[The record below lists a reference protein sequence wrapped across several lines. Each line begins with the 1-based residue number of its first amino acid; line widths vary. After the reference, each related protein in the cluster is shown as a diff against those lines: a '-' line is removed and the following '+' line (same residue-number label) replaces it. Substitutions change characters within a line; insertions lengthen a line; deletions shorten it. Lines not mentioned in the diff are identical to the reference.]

1 MKFLP
6 ELHIHKIAGLLII
19 GLLLNACTTKSGAP
33 AETPVISTIAAPL
46 AEKDI
51 PLYTNAIAALTAG
64 NAKEAAA
71 SLTRVTKKNPGYLD
85 AWVNLAIAE
94 YSLKHIN
101 EAKRAIGQAHMLQSE
116 SADISNIQA
125 LICID
130 DGRYKE
136 AEQHYLNALKLDANN
151 ANVHYNLALLYDLYY
166 QDIAKAIP
174 HYEHYL
180 SLLNQKDE
188 KTEAWTEELKD
199 TLSRRN

>member
-6 ELHIHKIAGLLII
+6 ELNILKIAGLLII
-19 GLLLNACTTKSGAP
+19 VLLLNACTTKSGTP
-33 AETPVISTIAAPL
+33 KDTPVTSTTAAPL
-46 AEKDI
+46 ADKDI
-51 PLYTNAIAALTAG
+51 PLYTNAIAALNAG
-64 NAKEAAA
+64 NAKESAA
-71 SLTRVTKKNPGYLD
+71 SLTRVTEKNPGYLD

-94 YSLKHIN
+94 YSLKRIN
-101 EAKRAIGQAHMLQSE
+101 EAKRAIGQAHILQSQ

-136 AEQHYLNALKLDANN
+136 AEQHYLTALKLDANN
-151 ANVHYNLALLYDLYY
+151 ANVHYNLALFYDIYY

-188 KTEAWTEELKD
+188 ETEAWTEELKN
-199 TLSRRN
+199 TLGRRN

>member
-6 ELHIHKIAGLLII
+6 ELNILKIAGLLII
-19 GLLLNACTTKSGAP
+19 VLLLNACTTKSGTP
-33 AETPVISTIAAPL
+33 KDTPVTSTTAAPL
-46 AEKDI
+46 ADKDI
-51 PLYTNAIAALTAG
+51 PLYTNAIAALNAG

-71 SLTRVTKKNPGYLD
+71 SLTRVTEKNPGYLD

-94 YSLKHIN
+94 YSLKRIN
-101 EAKRAIGQAHMLQSE
+101 EAKRAIGQAHILQSQ

-136 AEQHYLNALKLDANN
+136 AEQHYLTALKLDANN
-151 ANVHYNLALLYDLYY
+151 ANVHYNLALFYDIYY

-188 KTEAWTEELKD
+188 ETEAWTEELKN